1 MEGCGRFGLK
11 GTGSRALQLRKLEPC
26 QATVCKSFRLV
37 PGGGGRP
44 GLILGCGLKAQ
55 LKVAAGDLKR
65 LTHLRNGCKTWGWG
79 GRIGQP
85 TYHTE
90 LGLLLGGRS
99 LGRSKGSDPGS
110 SPGKSFVKARGAGV
124 LCLPPAGASRYDS
137 LGSKGSPTRESRQA
151 ETKTQHS
158 QK

>member
-37 PGGGGRP
+37 PGGGGGP

-99 LGRSKGSDPGS
+99 LGRSWLLSREELREG
-110 SPGKSFVKARGAGV
+110 RG
-124 LCLPPAGASRYDS
+124 R
-137 LGSKGSPTRESRQA
+137 
-151 ETKTQHS
+151 
-158 QK
+158 